1 MKNVPADYTAYSS
14 GEKICPRCGQIYR
27 TRSAIARDGSGDIC
41 PDCGILDALDSIGM
55 DKAEQ
60 LRWCKNHGTFMRAIQ
75 HCRPAG

>member
-41 PDCGILDALDSIGM
+41 PDCGIFDALDTIGM
-55 DKAEQ
+55 NKAEQ
-60 LRWCKNHGTFMRAIQ
+60 QKILMAVYSIMNKRERQI
-75 HCRPAG
+75 